1 LAVGSH
7 FVKQSLVDRGIPSQ
21 KIHVIPYGVDVS
33 FWGKAWVREKPTNKK
48 LIFIYTASIA
58 LRKGFHYL
66 IQAWRDANLP
76 NAELWVCGFN
86 YLPKCK
92 EFESFL
98 PTIKFLGPKSHS
110 ELMEIYK
117 LAHIYVLPSL
127 FEGLARSGL
136 EAMAA
141 GLPCIATWES
151 GLTDFIEQGENG
163 WVVPSANSQA
173 LAEILRECSRN
184 RNALSRFS
192 EKALEIGCLNS
203 WDRYGNRCAEVA
215 KQILS
220 KS

>member
-1 LAVGSH
+1 L
-7 FVKQSLVDRGIPSQ
+7 L
-21 KIHVIPYGVDVS
+21 
-33 FWGKAWVREKPTNKK
+33 
-48 LIFIYTASIA
+48 LIYTASIS

-66 IQAWRDANLP
+66 LKAWRAANLQ

-92 EFESFL
+92 EFESF
-98 PTIKFLGPKSHS
+98 PSTIKFLGPKSHS

-117 LAHIYVLPSL
+117 RAHIYVLPSL

-151 GLTDFIEQGENG
+151 GLTDFIRHGENG
-163 WVVPSANSQA
+163 WVVPSANSEA
-173 LAEILRECSRN
+173 LAEILRECYKN
-184 RNALSRFS
+184 RFELGQFS
-192 EKALEIGCLNS
+192 EKAYETGQQNS
-203 WDRYGNRCAEVA
+203 WERYGDRCTEVA
-215 KQILS
+215 IQILS